1 MHLIKVCFGGSCQRN
16 FAQATLTKAEEIL
29 EIRAGEITPDGAFQ
43 LEKCGCLSQ
52 CEQAPNVL
60 FMPNA
65 SPLSA
70 VMLDGKV
77 ETHMFPNRLETKL
90 LELKK
95 SSNHP

>member
-16 FAQATLTKAEEIL
+16 FAQATLSKAEEIL
-29 EIRAGEITPDGAFQ
+29 GIRAGETTPDGAFQ

-52 CEQAPNVL
+52 CEQAPTVL

-77 ETHMFPNRLETKL
+77 ETHMFPNRLESKL
-90 LELKK
+90 KELLN
-95 SSNHP
+95 SNHP